1 MALDPKDLF
10 DPVEGEPLRD
20 ILGHLQNAN
29 IRQGQKE
36 TNQKLHKVASLLEE
50 QQAEARRLAALPSC
64 PYCGGKIDGQ
74 YELCRHC
81 KSSLSYV
88 EGLPCKPGQEREFA
102 DALKKE
108 RQKRAKIAEERY
120 KCQVPQFITK
130 GHGIDH
136 IEWRCVCNMLL
147 TTECSKIGSMVCC
160 PECQRELVVI
170 GESEYEDFKKYK
182 SETQRGAYVL
192 ISMVAV
198 VVIIYLIIMKSVIR
212 L

>member
-36 TNQKLHKVASLLEE
+36 TYQKLHKVASLLEE

-64 PYCGGKIDGQ
+64 PFCGGKIDGQ

-102 DALKKE
+102 DALKIERERVANEIEMNRQQEIIRSTKKKE
-108 RQKRAKIAEERY
+108 EKRAENIGYVVLA
-120 KCQVPQFITK
+120 VGLVLFWLIFI
-130 GHGIDH
+130 
-136 IEWRCVCNMLL
+136 
-147 TTECSKIGSMVCC
+147 S
-160 PECQRELVVI
+160 
-170 GESEYEDFKKYK
+170 
-182 SETQRGAYVL
+182 
-192 ISMVAV
+192 
-198 VVIIYLIIMKSVIR
+198 
-212 L
+212 